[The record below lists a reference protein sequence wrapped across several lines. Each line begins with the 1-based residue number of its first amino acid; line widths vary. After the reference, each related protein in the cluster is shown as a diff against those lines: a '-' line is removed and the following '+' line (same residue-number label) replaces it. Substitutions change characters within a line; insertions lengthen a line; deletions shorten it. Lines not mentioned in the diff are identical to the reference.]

1 MKWRILAAT
10 VLAAM
15 TGGCDKKAPADSAAT
30 ASTDGLVAAPAAV
43 AQRAKAS
50 PDAPHAAAA
59 AAATNTGAAFIAYS
73 YTIAFEIAA
82 RRLDDVVAAHRAAC
96 DALGAGQCQLL
107 NSSRRGDEADGIT
120 ASLDLRLAPAAAK
133 PFEARLRSTV
143 AEAGGRLLASDVAG
157 DDLTRQ
163 IIDADAALKAKRTL
177 RDRLQTLLE
186 RRDGK
191 LADLL
196 EVEKALSQTQQE
208 LDSATALLA
217 ELRQRV
223 SFSKFTI
230 SYRSERPIGSTTA
243 RPLANA
249 IADAGQ
255 TLSASLALLLTICV
269 AVLPWLVPVAL
280 VAVGLR
286 WRARRRARD
295 G

>member
-59 AAATNTGAAFIAYS
+59 ATNTGAAFIAYS
-73 YTIAFEIAA
+73 YTMGFEIAA

-120 ASLDLRLAPAAAK
+120 ASLDLRIAPTAAK
-133 PFEARLRSTV
+133 PFEARLRSTA

-255 TLSASLALLLTICV
+255 TLSASLALLLTISV